1 MRVDS
6 IESQAATELVL
17 DWAVNA
23 ETCQSIRMVCA
34 AKVQMVNE
42 SWGDPPF
49 RALIN
54 FVGLVMPD
62 GQPNGWDPPTARP
75 SATPP
80 RERKR

>member
-23 ETCQSIRMVCA
+23 ETCQGIRMVCA

-54 FVGLVMPD
+54 FD
-62 GQPNGWDPPTARP
+62 
-75 SATPP
+75 
-80 RERKR
+80 